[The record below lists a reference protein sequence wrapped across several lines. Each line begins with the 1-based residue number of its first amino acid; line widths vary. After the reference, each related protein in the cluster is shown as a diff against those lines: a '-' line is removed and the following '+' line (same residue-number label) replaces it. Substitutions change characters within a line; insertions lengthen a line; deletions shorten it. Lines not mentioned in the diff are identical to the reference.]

1 MKEVKKMNSQEDTNL
16 RNYLAKLLKKDI
28 REDNR
33 KSFDY
38 RDIKVETGIL
48 SQANGSARVRFG
60 NTEVLVG
67 VKLGLGQPYPDTP
80 DKGMMMVNGEL
91 SPMASE
97 DFEFGP
103 PSPQS
108 IEMSRVIDR
117 AIRESGTIDV
127 AKLCIEPG
135 EKAWMVFI
143 DVYPMDDDGNLID
156 AGLIGAIAALKTA
169 KMPAYDAKT
178 GLVDHRT
185 LTNNKI
191 PLAEEPIL
199 CTFGKMDGELF
210 VDPTHREEKVMDCRL
225 SIGLNKKGNI
235 CAMQK
240 GGEGSF
246 TKDEILDLIKKAQGL
261 SKDLRKHFK

>member
-1 MKEVKKMNSQEDTNL
+1 MINPEHANL
-16 RNYLAKLLKKDI
+16 RHYLSKLLKKDL

-60 NTEVLVG
+60 DTEIFVG
-67 VKLGLGQPYPDTP
+67 VKLGLGQPYPDTA
-80 DKGMMMVNGEL
+80 DQGMMMVNSEL

-103 PSPQS
+103 PSPVS
-108 IEMSRVIDR
+108 IELARVIDR
-117 AIRESGTIDV
+117 AIRESGTIDT

-143 DVYPMDDDGNLID
+143 DIYPMDNDGNLFD

-169 KMPAYDAKT
+169 KMPTYDAKT

-185 LTNNKI
+185 LTKNQI
-191 PLAEEPIL
+191 PLAEEPVL
-199 CTFGKMDGELF
+199 CTFGKLDGELF
-210 VDPTHREEKVMDCRL
+210 VDPTHREEKIMDCRI

-240 GGEGSF
+240 GGEGTF
-246 TKDEILDLIKKAQGL
+246 TKTEILDLIKKAQSL